1 MFFEVTLR
9 RFGTI
14 QYPIIEIVFNNKHH
28 KGLAGAGN
36 ILVLSREF
44 LTLFKAGGEGLR

>member
-1 MFFEVTLR
+1 MV
-9 RFGTI
+9 
-14 QYPIIEIVFNNKHH
+14 QYTDSIIEIVCNNKHH